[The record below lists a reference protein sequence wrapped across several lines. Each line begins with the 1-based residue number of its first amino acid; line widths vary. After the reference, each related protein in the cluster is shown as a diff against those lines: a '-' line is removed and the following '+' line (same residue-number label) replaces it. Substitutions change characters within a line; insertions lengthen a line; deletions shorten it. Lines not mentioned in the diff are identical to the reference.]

1 MVLGHDEDFVGFV
14 RETEPKLR
22 RALVAAAG
30 GQRGRE
36 AACEALEFAWEHW
49 DRVKA
54 MDNPAGYLYRVGR
67 SRAFKKPQPNP
78 VPLFPDTLG
87 SSGEMPWVEPGLPGA
102 LAGLTEK
109 QRVAVLLVHGQQW
122 TLTEVAGLLSV
133 TPGAVQK
140 HAERGLAKLRRA
152 LGGLA
157 CA

>member
-1 MVLGHDEDFVGFV
+1 MPGSDEEFVVFV

-36 AACEALEFAWEHW
+36 AACEALEYAWENW

-78 VPLFPDTLG
+78 VLFFPDTAVSG
-87 SSGEMPWVEPGLPGA
+87 GEMPWVEPGLPGA
-102 LAGLTEK
+102 LAALTER
-109 QRVAVLLVHGQQW
+109 QRVSVLLVHGQQW
-122 TLTEVAGLLSV
+122 TLTEVAGLLSLS
-133 TPGAVQK
+133 PGAVQK
-140 HAERGLAKLRRA
+140 HAQRGLAKLRIT

-157 CA
+157 HA